1 MRTSTLIAI
10 TILLALLNFKAQASP
25 FLKRSY
31 EVSVKGSDE
40 SIEYLKLSA
49 DYKTLMS
56 TKYCRGAFL
65 PVGTGDWWCS
75 ESGKGQQTCSR
86 TFKCARVSK
95 SRSKLSESRRI
106 KDEMKEVK
114 YRVSGKHR
122 IWISKTPDMKRR
134 RLKKYRDNKE
144 PEDFSEVQYIGA
156 GPIRGKIVKRK
167 KKSTEQD
174 NEFKIAQ
181 AEVKKAIDKKKER
194 EYTALEEMEA
204 LYQEERKQTEV
215 EREKALL
222 GGPNW
227 EFLMEKSTDDDT
239 KFYTV
244 VQKEREDG
252 SEEPLFKFL
261 SFAGGLVKISDSSN
275 SVATINVAW
284 TPTVK
289 FGKGSKWGI
298 RGNIGIQQYQLP
310 ETATTAS
317 EKFLITETEVLLYRM
332 MGRAYLELGVGQQAW
347 GGSVGESF
355 QTWTGTLGYKFKRF
369 QLSYMERIFVSYT
382 NIAVTE
388 ETATG
393 LKLGVGFAF

>member
-10 TILLALLNFKAQASP
+10 TIILALLNFKAQASP
-25 FLKRSY
+25 FLNRSY
-31 EVSVKGSDE
+31 EVSVTGSDE

-49 DYKTLMS
+49 DYKTLKS

-65 PVGTGDWWCS
+65 PVGRGEWWCS
-75 ESGKGQQTCSR
+75 ESAKGKQTCTR
-86 TFKCARVSK
+86 TFQCARVSK
-95 SRSKLSESRRI
+95 SRSLVTESRRI
-106 KDEMKEVK
+106 KEEMKEVK

-122 IWISKTPDMKRR
+122 IWVSKAPGTVSKRLR
-134 RLKKYRDNKE
+134 KYKNEKE
-144 PEDFSEVQYIGA
+144 PEDFSEVQYMGA
-156 GPIRGKIVKRK
+156 GPIRGKVVQRK
-167 KKSTEQD
+167 KKETQQD

-181 AEVKKAIDKKKER
+181 SETKKAIEKKKER
-194 EYTALEEMEA
+194 QYTALEEMEA

-244 VQKEREDG
+244 VQKDKEDG

-261 SFAGGLVKISDSSN
+261 SFAGGLVKITDSSN

-289 FGKGSKWGI
+289 FGRGSKWGL
-298 RGNIGIQQYQLP
+298 RGIIGVQQYQLP
-310 ETATTAS
+310 ETTTTAS
-317 EKFLITETEVLLYRM
+317 EKFLITETEILLYRM
-332 MGRAYLELGVGQQAW
+332 LGRAYLEFGVGQQAW

-355 QTWTGTLGYKFKRF
+355 QTMTGTLGYKFKRF
-369 QLSYMERIFVSYT
+369 QLAAMERIFVSYSS
-382 NIAVTE
+382 IAATE
-388 ETATG
+388 SATA

>member
-10 TILLALLNFKAQASP
+10 TIILAILNFKAQASP
-25 FLKRSY
+25 FLNRSY
-31 EVSVKGSDE
+31 EVSVTGSDE

-49 DYKTLMS
+49 DYKTLKS

-65 PVGTGDWWCS
+65 PVGRGEWWCS
-75 ESGKGQQTCSR
+75 ESAKGKQTCTR
-86 TFKCARVSK
+86 TFQCARVSK
-95 SRSKLSESRRI
+95 SRSLVTESRRI

-122 IWISKTPDMKRR
+122 IWVSKAPGKVSKRLR
-134 RLKKYRDNKE
+134 KYKNEKE
-144 PEDFSEVQYIGA
+144 PEDFSEVQYMGA
-156 GPIRGKIVKRK
+156 GPIRGKVVQRK
-167 KKSTEQD
+167 KKETKQD

-181 AEVKKAIDKKKER
+181 SETKKAIEKKKER

-204 LYQEERKQTEV
+204 LYQQERKQTEV

-244 VQKEREDG
+244 VQKDKEDG

-261 SFAGGLVKISDSSN
+261 SFAGGLVKITDSSN

-289 FGKGSKWGI
+289 FGRGSKWGL
-298 RGNIGIQQYQLP
+298 RGIIGVQQYQLP
-310 ETATTAS
+310 ETTTTAS
-317 EKFLITETEVLLYRM
+317 EKFLITETEILLYRM
-332 MGRAYLELGVGQQAW
+332 LGRAYLEFGVGQQAW

-355 QTWTGTLGYKFKRF
+355 QTMTGTLGYKFKRF
-369 QLSYMERIFVSYT
+369 QLSAMERIFVSYSS
-382 NIAVTE
+382 IAATE
-388 ETATG
+388 SATA